1 MERIVTKTKIAGTL
15 LGLFLSLS
23 TLAQTAQKPNEFYFK
38 EANTSFYFI
47 KFLEQNFSTEESQ
60 MASFSFLIFKIHG
73 SGDITEIQ
81 YIGGLYRPVF
91 TVIKSAILKSKPFWT
106 TPKND
111 PKAYK
116 WVVIPYYGGNYK
128 QWKGNDLAFSTY
140 SSFEELNNQLKS
152 EIQNMYMTLPLG
164 GIGFPKV
171 EE

>member
-1 MERIVTKTKIAGTL
+1 MERIVTKNTIAGAL

-73 SGDITEIQ
+73 SGDITDVQ
-81 YIGGLYRPVF
+81 YVGGLNKPVF
-91 TVIKSAILKSKPFWT
+91 AIIKSAILRSKPMWT
-106 TPKND
+106 TPKDD
-111 PKAYK
+111 PKVYK
-116 WVVIPYYGGNYK
+116 WIVIPYYGGTYK
-128 QWKGNDLAFSTY
+128 QWKGNDLAISTY
-140 SSFEELNNQLKS
+140 SSFEDLNKQLKE

-171 EE
+171 DE

>member
-15 LGLFLSLS
+15 LSLFLSLS
-23 TLAQTAQKPNEFYFK
+23 TLAQKPNEYYFK
-38 EANTSFYFI
+38 EANSSFYFI

-73 SGDITEIQ
+73 SGEITDID
-81 YIGGLYRPVF
+81 YLGGLNKPVF

-140 SSFEELNNQLKS
+140 SSIEELNNRLKS
-152 EIQNMYMTLPLG
+152 DIQNMYMTSTIG
-164 GIGFPKV
+164 GEGFPQ
-171 EE
+171 E